1 MGFMAAASSLLAV
14 AGTAASAI
22 GAINQGEAG
31 SANGAFQAQVARNNQ
46 VIASQYAANA
56 NATGEVQAYNR
67 GLADRAKA
75 AAVTAGLA
83 ASGMDINTGTSAAV
97 REATDVAG
105 LTDVETVRQQAA
117 LKAYGY
123 NVEGTNYDA
132 QAGLEKTEASQDQT
146 AGFLSAGSAV
156 FRGLTKDGGIML
168 AGSGY
173 TGPSQYQ
180 GLFDSANE
188 DFSPAEQ
195 RFLSDWSIPTPS
207 DA

>member
-1 MGFMAAASSLLAV
+1 
-14 AGTAASAI
+14 
-22 GAINQGEAG
+22 
-31 SANGAFQAQVARNNQ
+31 
-46 VIASQYAANA
+46 
-56 NATGEVQAYNR
+56 
-67 GLADRAKA
+67 
-75 AAVTAGLA
+75 
-83 ASGMDINTGTSAAV
+83 V
-97 REATDVAG
+97 REGVDVAG
-105 LTDVETVRQQAA
+105 LTDVETARQQAA

-123 NVEGTNYDA
+123 RVEGTNYGA
-132 QAGLEKTEASQDQT
+132 HAGLDTAEAGQAST